1 MEVVAVR
8 NLLVDLI
15 PKISNQKQRI
25 DSYTHV
31 PCSLRTVFNARIRN
45 LSQVHQTRSSH
56 RTSTVACLAS
66 PGLQERTLDKSP
78 LKGFTVSAKTSRDG
92 EIKMKVDVT
101 GAKTQVIFDDVFS
114 KLVDDAQPIPGFRRV
129 KGGKTP
135 DIPKDILLHILG
147 PSKVNMQSIKKII
160 NSTVAEYVHK
170 KGLKVTKE
178 LRVEQSFE
186 ELEAA
191 FVPGKEF
198 SFAATIHNIML
209 N

>member
-25 DSYTHV
+25 DLSTQV

-66 PGLQERTLDKSP
+66 QGLQERTLDKSP

-135 DIPKDILLHILG
+135 D
-147 PSKVNMQSIKKII
+147 
-160 NSTVAEYVHK
+160 

-191 FVPGKEF
+191 FVPGKDF
-198 SFAATIHNIML
+198 SFDATIHHIML